1 MSSYT
6 TKQKD
11 FFHKALDKVFSS
23 HSDIKDCFRANLS
36 RFASYK
42 AYRLNQ
48 TLEHIK
54 QTYSKQSDIDKVSA
68 AAINTFARYSQTEY
82 NTIIKRSSTAKQF
95 SRFFDPD
102 RLKHLPNLKWLPSV
116 SVEPRE
122 THIPFYN
129 RVWAKTDAFW
139 QDNFPGSLWNCKC
152 SLRETSE
159 PITDGNPTPTTPIAH
174 PGLDGNPYFTKQI
187 FSASAPYFRR
197 PNENQKQR
205 QQIEK
210 QCELLNTKTIT
221 HEVKQQLKDK
231 TAQVTINNKTYKVEF
246 HSRGIEHCLGDMLGK
261 QDIFWL
267 KNIILSNID
276 KYIKSAVC
284 IGKKTSDTSHNTNAK
299 TKRLKEHTDYFYYFR
314 TTLPNGKIIYIHLSI
329 YKKEYIDNNE
339 MYLYSITSNLPKNTE
354 SV

>member
-54 QTYSKQSDIDKVSA
+54 QTYSKQSDIDKVST

-187 FSASAPYFRR
+187 FSASAPYFHR
-197 PNENQKQR
+197 PDENSKTR
-205 QQIEK
+205 QTIEK
-210 QCELLNTKTIT
+210 QCQSLERKSLQRSAKEHPLLQQTTICS
-221 HEVKQQLKDK
+221 
-231 TAQVTINNKTYKVEF
+231 INGSKYVVHFRDFSIKEYAEKMFGSNDY
-246 HSRGIEHCLGDMLGK
+246 
-261 QDIFWL
+261 WL
-267 KNIILSNID
+267 KNAILSNIT
-276 KYIKSAVC
+276 KYISNAVWL
-284 IGKKTSDTSHNTNAK
+284 KTEKVKLDHNTGK
-299 TKRLKEHTDYFYYFR
+299 TLRLKRKMKHFHYFSSK
-314 TTLPNGKIIYIHLSI
+314 LPNGENIVIEIIEAHTG
-329 YKKEYIDNNE
+329 EF
-339 MYLYSITSNLPKNTE
+339 YLYTVVKQHK
-354 SV
+354 